1 VSITPAT
8 FSKRTTLVFALGLGA
23 SVLLLIVALATL
35 ACTQRFIHTIF
46 SCLSVGTLL
55 ATSSLLYADARRLTC
70 HSTKHG
76 KLLTLPP
83 PQLSQ
88 SRRTIPR
95 VIHQVWVGPA
105 KRKPHIEAFMKTCRD
120 QNPTMAYRLWTNDD
134 LTPDKFSLLHL
145 IKNARSYAQAADIM
159 RLEILARHGGVYL
172 DTDFECFQPMEPILA
187 AADAWDIGLVIAH
200 EEPRTYEYVS
210 NGMVMARPGHHAI
223 ASCLKHLHDHGVD
236 LNTGEN

>member
-1 VSITPAT
+1 
-8 FSKRTTLVFALGLGA
+8 
-23 SVLLLIVALATL
+23 
-35 ACTQRFIHTIF
+35 
-46 SCLSVGTLL
+46 
-55 ATSSLLYADARRLTC
+55 
-70 HSTKHG
+70 
-76 KLLTLPP
+76 
-83 PQLSQ
+83 
-88 SRRTIPR
+88 
-95 VIHQVWVGPA
+95 
-105 KRKPHIEAFMKTCRD
+105 
-120 QNPTMAYRLWTNDD
+120 MAYRLWTNDD

-187 AADAWDIGLVIAH
+187 AADSWDVGLVIAH

-236 LNTGEN
+236 LNTGENKTTGPGLFGKYARAFDYLELPTHVWYPYLYTEKIHVDDAIRAKWKQNGSMGAHHWEASWWSQ